1 MIWPFNKIRKVQKR
15 NYDAAAGGRRFNSW
29 QSMANPNE
37 AANAARV
44 PIMQRARYL
53 AVNNALAA
61 SAIEAWVSSLVGTG
75 IKPQSSHRLP
85 TVRSKLNQSFETWTD
100 VADADGLTDL
110 YGLQA
115 LMVRRMV
122 IDGESFAILSNGENG
137 LRIRVIDVEQVDSSH
152 TASLTSGRVQ
162 NGVEFNK
169 NGERIA
175 YHIFDSMDSMTRKR
189 QRIPVRDMIHLF
201 KPEYPG
207 QVRGV
212 SWFAPVLL
220 RMNDLDSWRDAQ
232 LVRQKVAAMLAG
244 FIKSAGG
251 EGQPFDGD
259 NDGNGNLTGG
269 LEPGLIKMLD
279 PGQEITFSAPAN
291 IGPEVI
297 EFAKITEREIA
308 VGLGLPAAMVS
319 GDLSSVNYSSIRA
332 GLVDFRR
339 RLEAL
344 QHGVVCFQ
352 LCRPIWQRWA
362 ATAVLTGQ
370 IKAKTDE
377 AIAATHITPKQSWVD
392 PKKDVEAEIS
402 AIDAG
407 LMSRREAVTARG
419 VDIEKLDMDIAN
431 DNQRADGLGLPF
443 GSNQAAG

>member
-1 MIWPFNKIRKVQKR
+1 MIWPFKKRKVQKR
-15 NYDAAAGGRRFNSW
+15 NYDAAAGGRRFDGW
-29 QSMANPNE
+29 QSMSNPTE

-53 AVNNALAA
+53 AANNALAA
-61 SAIEAWVSSLVGTG
+61 SAVEAWVSSLVGTG

-85 TVRSKLNQSFETWTD
+85 SIRSKLNQGFEGWTD
-100 VADADGLTDL
+100 IADADGLTDL

-137 LRIRVIDVEQVDSSH
+137 LKVRVIDVQQVDASYT
-152 TASLTSGRVQ
+152 TALTSGRVQ
-162 NGVEFNK
+162 NGIEFNK
-169 NGERIA
+169 NGERVA

-189 QRIPVRDMIHLF
+189 QRILARDVIHLF
-201 KPEYPG
+201 KPDFPG
-207 QVRGV
+207 QVRGI

-232 LVRQKVAAMLAG
+232 LVRQKTAAMLAG
-244 FIKSAGG
+244 FVKSAGG
-251 EGQPFDGD
+251 DGQPFDGD
-259 NDGNGNLTGG
+259 NDGQGNLTGG
-269 LEPGLIKMLD
+269 LEPGMIKMLD
-279 PGQEITFSAPAN
+279 PGQEMQFSTPAN
-291 IGPEVI
+291 IGSEVI

-308 VGLGLPAAMVS
+308 VGLGLPVAMVS
-319 GDLSSVNYSSIRA
+319 GDLSDVNYSSIRA

-339 RLEAL
+339 RSEAL

-352 LCRPIWQRWA
+352 MCRPIWQRYA
-362 ATAVLTGQ
+362 TTAVLIGQ
-370 IKAKTDE
+370 IKAKTEE

-392 PKKDVEAEIS
+392 PKKDVEAEIA
-402 AIDAG
+402 AIENG

-419 VDIEKLDMDIAN
+419 VDIEKLDQDIAN
-431 DNQRADGLGLPF
+431 DNKRADSLNLPF
-443 GSNQAAG
+443 GTQQAAA